1 MKIVHDKNQNDV
13 LNNDENDNKNGN
25 LGSTIFEMFMNNPSN
40 ITPFFNFAR
49 NMITDPQTNQFLKSI
64 PEFQET
70 LDLDPIGKKLM
81 DDPELARKM
90 LNPDMF
96 NQISPTFNNPINDI
110 NDIKEN
116 EINNGVPDKNNNEEN
131 LINNINKNSGNE
143 S

>member
-25 LGSTIFEMFMNNPSN
+25 LGSTIFEMLMNNPSN
-40 ITPFFNFAR
+40 FTPFFNFAR
-49 NMITDPQTNQFLKSI
+49 NMITDPQTNQFFKSI

-70 LDLDPIGKKLM
+70 LDPIGKKLM